1 MRIPRRYLDFSRHVS
16 ILEAA
21 VNDTV
26 TISCVIDRIN
36 LKRPRPHLSIV
47 EMYVTDTIGIMRI
60 SFFRQPWL
68 AKAYHVG
75 DVVALLGKVEYSYG
89 FKCMNSPFIELI
101 HAADTRPTD
110 GHAADTRTPMHKIRV
125 HLSFYPMPALI
136 RIFFLFMH
144 CATAYPLRGIDALLK
159 YVCIKFCRW

>member
-1 MRIPRRYLDFSRHVS
+1 MDTQLHISEASPRLATSCALDAPLDMLSYVTPARAKLFSNLGIHTLRDLILRVPRRYLDFSRQVS

-60 SFFRQPWL
+60 SFFRQLWL

-89 FKCMNSPFIELI
+89 FKLSLI
-101 HAADTRPTD
+101 H
-110 GHAADTRTPMHKIRV
+110 I
-125 HLSFYPMPALI
+125 
-136 RIFFLFMH
+136 
-144 CATAYPLRGIDALLK
+144 
-159 YVCIKFCRW
+159 